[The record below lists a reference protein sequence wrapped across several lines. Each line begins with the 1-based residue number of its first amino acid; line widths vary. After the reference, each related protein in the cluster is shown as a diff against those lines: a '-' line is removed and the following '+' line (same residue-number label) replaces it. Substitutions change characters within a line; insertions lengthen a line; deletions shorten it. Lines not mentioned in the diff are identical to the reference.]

1 MTTATETRV
10 MDRPR
15 VRLLPMGGNQ
25 SLLVA
30 RCTQKA
36 CERGLIVGPI
46 GSQHIGIV
54 SASCIDCDNSMDFY
68 VHSGERKVWLMVPLD
83 MDQAKGAKK

>member
-1 MTTATETRV
+1 MTTATEARV
-10 MDRPR
+10 R
-15 VRLLPMGGNQ
+15 VRLLPLGGNQ

-30 RCTQKA
+30 RCTQ

-54 SASCIDCDNSMDFY
+54 NAGCIDCDNSMDFY
-68 VHSGERKVWLMVPLD
+68 VHSGERKAWLMVPLD
-83 MDQAKGAKK
+83 MDPAKGAKK